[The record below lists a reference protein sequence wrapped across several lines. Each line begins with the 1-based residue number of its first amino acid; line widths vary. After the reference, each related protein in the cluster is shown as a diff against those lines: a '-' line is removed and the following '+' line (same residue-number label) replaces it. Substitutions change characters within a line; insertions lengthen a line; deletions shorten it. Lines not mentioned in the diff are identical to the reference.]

1 MVYTYHFLPLFK
13 RIMEVFRDDFSVY
26 GGTFDLG
33 LENLAKVLHRCEEVH
48 LVLNWERYHF
58 IVQEDAVLGR
68 VVSHRGI
75 EVDKAKIEVIQCLRP
90 PACIKG
96 VRSYLGYRGFYHYFI
111 EDFSEIAKPL
121 TLLLANDT
129 LFAFISKCLKA
140 F

>member
-1 MVYTYHFLPLFK
+1 MQYPDHLLMVYAYHFLPLFK
-13 RIMEVFRDDFSVY
+13 RITEVFRDDFSVY

-75 EVDKAKIEVIQCLRP
+75 EVDKAMIEVIECLP
-90 PACIKG
+90 TYTCVEG
-96 VRSYLGYRGFYHYFI
+96 GETVSYTH
-111 EDFSEIAKPL
+111 L
-121 TLLLANDT
+121 TLPT
-129 LFAFISKCLKA
+129 KRIV
-140 F
+140 